1 MVGEIE
7 REGCQRVVGE
17 INSRKLDRERNRE
30 RVVGEIE
37 IDIGSERGSQSDSD
51 RKDRER

>member
-1 MVGEIE
+1 MVGEIK
-7 REGCQRVVGE
+7 
-17 INSRKLDRERNRE
+17 SRKLDRERNRE

-37 IDIGSERGSQSDSD
+37 GDIESERGSPGASD